1 MHFYFFVFCFP
12 FAGCIG
18 YVQHVGNI
26 QESRSSN
33 LYFDLQLQ
41 VSEEETKQIRVMHP
55 RNDGSKRQIF
65 VDKKAAQ
72 QPIKLTNL
80 TVSPSGTIIFNQGA
94 SIQDVANHVIK
105 FQFVPQQ
112 PCQVTKISSVLKSTS
127 GIFFIFNGRERRTY
141 HPTRQIKWFAMVP

>member
-1 MHFYFFVFCFP
+1 MIYYKQIKVAPIISFLFVFS

-41 VSEEETKQIRVMHP
+41 VSEEETKQIRIMHK

-65 VDKKAAQ
+65 MDKKAAQ

-80 TVSPSGTIIFNQGA
+80 TVSPSGTIFFNNGA

-112 PCQVTKISSVLKSTS
+112 PCEVTKISSVLKSTS
-127 GIFFIFNGRERRTY
+127 SIFS
-141 HPTRQIKWFAMVP
+141 V